1 MNVEFYLKLLL
12 VVAFGSA
19 FLIYLIGKISS
30 ALRDLLAVV
39 TSLVVLVV
47 VSYLYGKSGKV
58 IYCENFLGVPLILRL
73 NMLSWFFS
81 ISIAFVGLLSIIF
94 SLSYIRERENTDFY
108 YLMMLLVNAAMLGV
122 VLSGDLVSF
131 YIFWEIMSW
140 SAFLLISYNKGPA
153 LAAGIKY
160 IIMSIIGSV
169 CMLVVI
175 LSLYANYGTLII
187 AELVPFIRSSSHGYV
202 LFLLILLFVT
212 FGVKNAVWPF
222 HSWLPPAHSEAPSPF
237 SAVLSGI
244 LVRMGMY
251 GFVLVF
257 FTLVGLKLFLS
268 LESNS
273 FHYILAWIGAINI
286 VIPTFI
292 AMLQNDSKKLLAWH
306 GVGQGGYIFLGVV
319 LGSSLSVAGGIF
331 HLINYTSYIALL
343 FLVVGAVEYRTKG
356 IRDLNSLGGL
366 IKKMPITFIGA
377 LVGTCGL
384 IGIPLTSGFVSK
396 WLIYKAL
403 ILEGYPFLAF
413 AALIGTWGTILSLY
427 KFLHNMF
434 LGQLPEKFENVKEAP
449 FDMQLPIL
457 IYSLIIIL
465 FGILPGIPLKIINAI
480 DTSFG
485 FESLNVNIWGI
496 GSETGVLNAV
506 NIFTASIVAII
517 VVWLIFKS
525 GQKVVLVAQDSN
537 YAAGAYIPKDKYH
550 YTVEFY
556 KPLYRMITPYLRDFV
571 DEFYMKLAGWTQ
583 KLCYGVRRVYT
594 GDVGYYVIYII
605 LFLAILIL
613 IKVGLKPW

>member
-108 YLMMLLVNAAMLGV
+108 YLMMLLVNAAMLGI

-292 AMLQNDSKKLLAWH
+292 AMLQNDSKRLLAWH

-319 LGSSLSVAGGIF
+319 LGSNLAVAGGIF

-485 FESLNVNIWGI
+485 FESLSVNIWGI

-506 NIFTASIVAII
+506 NIFAASIIAII

>member
-108 YLMMLLVNAAMLGV
+108 YLMMLLVNAAMLGI

-292 AMLQNDSKKLLAWH
+292 AMLQNDSKRLLAWH